1 MKRSIKKKKKK
12 VQKQNKTKANKIKS
26 NNRIGLNIKFIEIRQ
41 LA

>member
-1 MKRSIKKKKKK
+1 MKRSIKRQRK

-26 NNRIGLNIKFIEIRQ
+26 NNRIGLNVKFIEIRQ